1 MVLNDVI
8 FFTIAPLRLAVGV
21 SDTFSVGALTITLD
35 TTGTVGCALLL
46 LARGVGDCFTTTV
59 DLIEGAD
66 VIDGGDLINGAD
78 LVDGADLINGVDL
91 VDGADLTISDFGI
104 LTVDA
109 TDGNFN
115 WKLLK
120 LKPFDE
126 EVVVAVVGLISSIF
140 DLEIATGDGFTSDLL

>member
-1 MVLNDVI
+1 LNARSISTTAVEVMVLNDVI

-21 SDTFSVGALTITLD
+21 SDTFSAGALTITLD

-59 DLIEGAD
+59 D
-66 VIDGGDLINGAD
+66 VIDGGDLING
-78 LVDGADLINGVDL
+78 VDL
-91 VDGADLTISDFGI
+91 VEGADLTISDFGI

-126 EVVVAVVGLISSIF
+126 EVVAAVVGLISSIF
-140 DLEIATGDGFTSDLL
+140 GLEIATRDGFTSDLL